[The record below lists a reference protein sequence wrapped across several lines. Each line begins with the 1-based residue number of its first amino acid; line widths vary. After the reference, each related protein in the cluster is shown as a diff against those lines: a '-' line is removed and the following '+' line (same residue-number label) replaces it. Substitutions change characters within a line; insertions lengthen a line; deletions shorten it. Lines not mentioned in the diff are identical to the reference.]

1 MCVNPGLAFGK
12 VYIIDEY
19 GKEITD
25 YVSSDDEWAVLE
37 KAVLECSNQLDELIR
52 STCVRYGQTIST
64 IFEAHKLMLSDPAIL
79 QMAAEWIQS
88 GMNAYAAYQRAAR
101 TVIDQFESHVN
112 EYMRNRVMDI
122 KDATD
127 RVLYYLAK
135 QRYDMCVSFDES
147 RIIFVKEMRPSMMC
161 LLEKDS
167 IKGLVSESGAYNQ
180 HAGIILRIK
189 DIPTM
194 IVPDIMGE
202 VQNNDSVLVDGN
214 RSVIYL
220 NPDERLVN
228 NILKE
233 RR

>member
-1 MCVNPGLAFGK
+1 MCVNPGLAFGR
-12 VYIIDEY
+12 VYIYDERHIETY
-19 GKEITD
+19 G
-25 YVSSDDEWAVLE
+25 YVSSGDEWMVLE

-52 STCVRYGQTIST
+52 STCMRYGQTIST
-64 IFEAHKLMLSDPAIL
+64 IFQAHKLMLSDPAIL
-79 QMAAEWIQS
+79 AMAKELIQS
-88 GMNAYAAYQRAAR
+88 GMNAYAAYQKAAR
-101 TVIDQFESHVN
+101 KMIDQFESHPN
-112 EYMRNRVMDI
+112 EYLRNRVMDI

-127 RVLYYLAK
+127 RVLYYLVK
-135 QRYDMCVSFDES
+135 QRYDMSVAFDDS

-161 LLEKDS
+161 LLEKDA

-194 IVPDIMGE
+194 IVPEIMGE
-202 VQNNDSVLVDGN
+202 VQNNDSVFVDGN

-220 NPDERLVN
+220 NPDEKLIN
-228 NILKE
+228 NLLKE